1 MKAFKIYFFVVFVPT
16 AILAG
21 NCFHYRIIYYLQTCD
36 IHISFLKGCKIDL
49 EQRSGDFPPFI
60 LDSFG
65 YIKYPVGSKTLTFG
79 KACICSIFFHFLKST
94 LQANLGNDE
103 LLSLFCHGTDK
114 KPNYIMD
121 ANLKNPTRLYL
132 ACKNSQFFNG
142 NLLLST
148 RTISEI
154 SCKQIHEPEIIR
166 ETESDCSKGFSADGR
181 MNGKE
186 KITLVKVGWRFDE
199 KYFEQVD

>member
-1 MKAFKIYFFVVFVPT
+1 
-16 AILAG
+16 
-21 NCFHYRIIYYLQTCD
+21 
-36 IHISFLKGCKIDL
+36 
-49 EQRSGDFPPFI
+49 
-60 LDSFG
+60 
-65 YIKYPVGSKTLTFG
+65 
-79 KACICSIFFHFLKST
+79 
-94 LQANLGNDE
+94 
-103 LLSLFCHGTDK
+103 
-114 KPNYIMD
+114 MD

-142 NLLLST
+142 DLLLST

-154 SCKQIHEPEIIR
+154 SCKQIQEPEIIR